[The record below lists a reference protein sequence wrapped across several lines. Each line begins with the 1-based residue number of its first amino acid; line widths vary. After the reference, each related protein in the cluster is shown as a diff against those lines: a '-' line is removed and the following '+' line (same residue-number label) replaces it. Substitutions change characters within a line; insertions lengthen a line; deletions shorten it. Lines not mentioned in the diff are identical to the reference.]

1 MNAKNIILAILMVLS
16 FAACSSEIEGI
27 DNNMT
32 SNNNVSSNGTT
43 SISVRMMTSNMNT
56 KGAGQET
63 LTSSVDQNI
72 TSFVIAVFEQATGA
86 RIGYATST
94 NQISGGAVT
103 SATIEGIDTK
113 EGTVNVIAVANV
125 TVDDFKNFYDY
136 NEFANHIVRNN
147 LNDFVKVGTTS
158 TTLKK
163 GQANQINIELVQLT
177 ACVNVQLITNV
188 KGVDPAKNTV
198 TVTFKATGYTNKVA
212 TSSTILNPV
221 ANAANSEV
229 TDQTQSVDATSFS
242 YNTYAL
248 NAPKLRVSTNLRV
261 VVDGN
266 EELNNNEEISVPFVS
281 GSDVLK
287 CLESGKIYTQVITVN
302 ITLNI
307 SQDVISTFTYEVAPI
322 REINNE
328 ITFG

>member
-1 MNAKNIILAILMVLS
+1 MNTKNIILAILMVLS
-16 FAACSSEIEGI
+16 FTACSSEIEEI

-32 SNNNVSSNGTT
+32 NTTVNNNGVT
-43 SISVRMMTSNMNT
+43 SISVRMTTSNMNT
-56 KGAGQET
+56 KSAGQET

-72 TSFVIAVFEQATGA
+72 TSFVIAVFEQATGK

-103 SATIEGIDTK
+103 SATINGIDTK
-113 EGTVNVIAVANV
+113 EGVVDVIAVANV
-125 TVDDFKNFYDY
+125 AVDDFKNFYDY
-136 NEFANHIVRNN
+136 DEFANHIVRNN

-158 TTLKK
+158 TNLKK
-163 GQANQINIELVQLT
+163 GQANKINIALVQLT

-188 KGVDPAKNTV
+188 KGVDPLKNTV
-198 TVTFKATGYTNKVA
+198 TATFRATNYRKKVA

-221 ANAANSEV
+221 ANAASSDV
-229 TDQTQSVDATSFS
+229 SIQTQSVDATSFS
-242 YNTYAL
+242 YITYAL
-248 NAPKLRVSTNLRV
+248 NTPELIVSTNLTV
-261 VVDGN
+261 IVDGS

-281 GSDVLK
+281 GSDVLR
-287 CLESGKIYTQVITVN
+287 CLENGKVYTQEITVN

-307 SQDVISTFTYEVAPI
+307 SQNVTPTFTYEVAPI

-328 ITFG
+328 ITFD